1 MGQVRSAMALL
12 GRVAVATAEMAG
24 ATTEAA
30 AGVAKAVRRT
40 QVGSAWA
47 AAGSVA
53 GAAPVRVARGAGAT
67 AGFCRATVLSGLSL
81 AATAR
86 DAGGMVLSEAG
97 RAAGRPLMR
106 LGRSGRR
113 PYGQPSGS
121 ASGPAIPPRRYPTAA
136 ASSRD
141 TCIPETPNRSPIS
154 V

>member
-30 AGVAKAVRRT
+30 TGVAKAVRRA

-53 GAAPVRVARGAGAT
+53 GAAPAWAAQGAGVT

-86 DAGGMVLSEAG
+86 DAGGMVLSGTG

-106 LGRSGRR
+106 LGRPGRT
-113 PYGQPSGS
+113 PCGQPSGS
-121 ASGPAIPPRRYPTAA
+121 ASGPTMRPRRYSSAA
-136 ASSRD
+136 ARSLD
-141 TCIPETPNRSPIS
+141 TCIWEMPSRSPIS
-154 V
+154 A